1 VNEIKQ
7 LFDIVGHR
15 KHTLYIILFS
25 IVVAIVEFVGLALIV
40 PYISIASTQRIPQN
54 EYLSSILSNLNITTF
69 YEFMIFISTVI
80 VSFYIFRLIANLLF
94 QYISLKYIN
103 KLRHIVMSKLFS
115 HYAHIDYAH
124 FVIRN
129 SSDLKKTLLAESL
142 NIQSVLKAM
151 IDIVSESFVLA
162 LLLGLVFY
170 TDWKLAL
177 VLLVVFTLV
186 FYIFIYFFKNKIIQ
200 WSQERA
206 SIMKGVHRELD
217 ETLSNFKFMKL
228 IGAEEVKVS
237 SFESHSINMS
247 KINVLVQM
255 TNQAP
260 KYFIETLGLIV
271 IVAIIFYTLTL
282 DASESFMGILA
293 IYAVAFYR
301 ALPSLNK
308 IMASFSN
315 FQYFRN
321 TIEQVYNDLNSK
333 RESYTEISPVEFRS
347 KIEVQN
353 LTFKYNTADK
363 MLFNNLNISIEKNQ
377 NVAITGPS
385 GCGKSTLVDIL
396 MGLLNIENS
405 TILVDGKK
413 VNSENIISWRK
424 KFGYIPQ
431 EIYLYDGT
439 VADNIAFGRE
449 YDEDRIIT
457 VLKQANIY
465 EYLQAKDGLETVV
478 GEGGMQLSGGQK
490 QRLGIARALYDNP
503 EILVLDE
510 ATSALDNETEKKIM
524 DEIYNISK
532 DKTLIIIAHRLSTI
546 EQCDT
551 IIDLNNI

>member
-1 VNEIKQ
+1 MNEIKQ

-363 MLFNNLNISIEKNQ
+363 MLFNNLNISIEKNK

>member
-1 VNEIKQ
+1 MNEIKQ